1 MQLVEIKING
11 NNVDFLD
18 QPDGLQS
25 TNIKFDRDSF
35 NGITIDIDT
44 KLRFFCG
51 SGKEQIDEEYENRY
65 IDGIGQITL
74 QEICNGQ
81 NITATFLLD
90 FKLYKSNT
98 DFTEVGL
105 IEKNLTNNFK
115 DNLKNP
121 IEIQNEED
129 IYIRNLPLKYD
140 FYSSKSTA
148 FLKKSGDNPNSLELN
163 QSRLF
168 FIPEFERNQ
177 SELEDI
183 NILDDG
189 YVFDS
194 NYHSNGIPNNRILFI
209 DNSGNVTN
217 TPQNWIPISE
227 IEPSIPLFENVT
239 KDGFISLKTDKK
251 RFINI
256 SAVCPNTPMEMSL
269 WSLFEIIHIG
279 RDFNNPRN
287 YFRASLENYQGN
299 PNFAHRFEQGTSP
312 NFSLEP
318 PPYLYGDYLL
328 DYSDMYFNKYGEK
341 LEVKKGESVWVFY
354 IINFHTQSANYPN
367 IPHNFVV
374 EYDTLNI
381 SIDRS
386 VSIEFEHSAGV
397 QNTITNTSNIESTH
411 TQRVAYKGKEIAETL
426 FNGLSSSLFDDPCY
440 SDLFFTDGIRLR
452 NKTNRN
458 NLKLTPESFFD
469 ELEKITA
476 CGLGVFYN
484 SNVGSLQLQPIEKF
498 YTDTISKVITVDLI
512 DDVSIEPAFNMYY
525 NKIEIGYNES
535 KDTEKDIHR
544 KNEYNI
550 INKGASLYSKVTNYI
565 ASKYIISRALILNNG
580 DQTEEYDNSIFLL
593 SATNVN
599 GKNITLSQTSGFVND
614 GVFETP
620 TETNGMNRKYASIYN
635 LFRHFRKWGFGL
647 WKSYT
652 TLENN
657 SIYNK
662 ILQWNNQCGLPNTQ
676 IEAHKTIISTDYETK
691 TMIPEYITF
700 QHVMGIVEFWQMRNI
715 WYDII
720 QVNMPNKTY
729 YGNIVTAEYKDGIV
743 NFKLIKRQI

>member
-1 MQLVEIKING
+1 MQLLEIKING

-81 NITATFLLD
+81 NITVTFLLD

-148 FLKKSGDNPNSLELN
+148 FLKKSGDNPDSLELDVF
-163 QSRLF
+163 RLF
-168 FIPEFERNQ
+168 FAPEFERNQ

-183 NILDDG
+183 NIVNDG
-189 YVFDS
+189 YIFHCPM
-194 NYHSNGIPNNRILFI
+194 NGNGIGNDRVVFI
-209 DNSGNVTN
+209 DMNGNVT
-217 TPQNWIPISE
+217 TPYQRFVFIPE
-227 IEPSIPLFENVT
+227 IEPTPLFENVT
-239 KDGFISLKTDKK
+239 KDGYVSLKTDKK
-251 RFINI
+251 RVIEI

-269 WSLFEIIHIG
+269 WSVIEHIQIG
-279 RDFNNPRN
+279 KEFNNPRN
-287 YFRASLENYQGN
+287 YFRSNLEVYIGN
-299 PNFAHRFEQGTSP
+299 NGRLEQGTAPNYSLQPSP
-312 NFSLEP
+312 FQFP
-318 PPYLYGDYLL
+318 DYLI
-328 DYSDMYFNKYGEK
+328 DYSDIYFNSFNER
-341 LEVKKGESVWVFY
+341 LEVRKGESIWIY
-354 IINFHTQSANYPN
+354 YAISFHTLNANYPN

-411 TQRVAYKGKEIAETL
+411 TQRIAYKGKEIAETL
-426 FNGLSSSLFDDPCY
+426 FDGLSSSLFDDPCY

-512 DDVSIEPAFNMYY
+512 DDVSVEPAFNMYY

-565 ASKYIISRALILNNG
+565 ASKYIIARALILNNG

-657 SIYNK
+657 SIYDK

-676 IEAHKTIISTDYETK
+676 IEAHKTIVATNYETK